1 MECLIDTLPG
11 QDPSTRLEV
20 WKRVADED
28 GAVTIE
34 LRLLVD
40 QGTLGWLTQRRI
52 EIDELQAQLL
62 RNALGLAGGMLAW
75 PAQVLS
81 HPRRADNFDA
91 EDDDNVISFAHARRR
106 FA

>member
-20 WKRVADED
+20 WKRVAAD
-28 GAVTIE
+28 GDVVIE

-40 QGTLGWLTQRRI
+40 QGSLGWLTQRRI
-52 EIDELQAQLL
+52 ELDELQAQLL
-62 RNALGLAGGMLAW
+62 RSALGMAGGMLAW
-75 PAQVLS
+75 PGHLS
-81 HPRRADNFDA
+81 HPGHADNADA
-91 EDDDNVISFAHARRR
+91 MDEDANVISFAQARRR